1 MSAEA
6 TFRAEWE
13 ILHARR
19 ERARRRWRGAVSE
32 LKDRARDPLGMGSLV
47 REHPLAAAGIGAVA
61 GALLGGLFLR
71 GAGGKRRDAPPEAP
85 APHPWKTLFRDAA
98 MGIAVPWV
106 LKVLKE
112 KFSVDID
119 AAPPPAAPAEK
130 PPSPTAASGPG
141 NCCDSR

>member
-13 ILHARR
+13 VLHARR
-19 ERARRRWRGAVSE
+19 ERARRRWRGAVRE
-32 LKDRARDPLGMGSLV
+32 LKERARDPLGMGSLV

-61 GALLGGLFLR
+61 GALFGGLLLR
-71 GAGGKRRDAPPEAP
+71 GVRGPRRDAPRDAP
-85 APHPWKTLFRDAA
+85 ASHPWKAMLRDAA

-112 KFSVDID
+112 KFAVDVD
-119 AAPPPAAPAEK
+119 AAPPPAAGGEDPRPA
-130 PPSPTAASGPG
+130 TAASAKGS
-141 NCCDSR
+141 CCDSR